1 MFTGLPVDPGLAG
14 KKLHLFYDGDGELSY
29 GHVTVIS
36 EAPGHDEIQL
46 RNIVGV
52 GEDRNVT
59 ITWIRSNPNNP
70 LRNIRLLPP
79 GGICASN
86 PLATVPG
93 SGECAKNDFKSFQ
106 QFHRTIL
113 FNPSF
118 LSNIKSYKSIRF
130 MDWMHTN
137 DSSQSRF
144 TDRPLPSHQFW
155 WAETSFPKNPLTE
168 KGVPLEVM
176 VALANLMD
184 FDPWFNIPHLATDDY
199 AGKFAAILNAQLEP
213 GRRATTSIPTRYGTA
228 SSAKRLLLRSRV
240 RSRDWIYLTMDK
252 PTPQSAWCVFTPNAP
267 NAYSRSSRTSWA
279 APVASVA
286 RCPPKRWFLFH
297 AGILSFGNAAQKTD
311 MFAIA
316 PYFGDTITDTKRRN
330 ALVALG
336 VDGVFDWLLNDNNAV
351 LKRGSLPS
359 IDREVQDQ
367 AAVLAEFGIPLT
379 SYEGG
384 QHFLAAG
391 TVSNDTQLNALMDAV
406 NRDPRMKAVYLRYL
420 NNWRN
425 RTNEVFHHFVNCDR
439 WSQFGRWGAKEF
451 PSQRRV
457 DAPKYDALMT
467 L

>member
-1 MFTGLPVDPGLAG
+1 
-14 KKLHLFYDGDGELSY
+14 
-29 GHVTVIS
+29 
-36 EAPGHDEIQL
+36 
-46 RNIVGV
+46 
-52 GEDRNVT
+52 
-59 ITWIRSNPNNP
+59 
-70 LRNIRLLPP
+70 
-79 GGICASN
+79 
-86 PLATVPG
+86 
-93 SGECAKNDFKSFQ
+93 
-106 QFHRTIL
+106 
-113 FNPSF
+113 
-118 LSNIKSYKSIRF
+118 
-130 MDWMHTN
+130 MHTN

-213 GRRATTSIPTRYGTA
+213 GRRATIEYSNEVWNGQFSQTAFATQQGAAQGLDLLDDGQTNAAIGMVRFYSKRAQRIFTIFENVMGGTSRIRRTLSTQAVVPFFTRE
-228 SSAKRLLLRSRV
+228 
-240 RSRDWIYLTMDK
+240 
-252 PTPQSAWCVFTPNAP
+252 
-267 NAYSRSSRTSWA
+267 
-279 APVASVA
+279 
-286 RCPPKRWFLFH
+286 
-297 AGILSFGNAAQKTD
+297 ILSFGNAAQKTD

-336 VDGVFDWLLNDNNAV
+336 VNGVFDWLLNDNNAV

-406 NRDPRMKAVYLRYL
+406 NRDPRMKAVYLSYL

-467 L
+467 YVSLHK